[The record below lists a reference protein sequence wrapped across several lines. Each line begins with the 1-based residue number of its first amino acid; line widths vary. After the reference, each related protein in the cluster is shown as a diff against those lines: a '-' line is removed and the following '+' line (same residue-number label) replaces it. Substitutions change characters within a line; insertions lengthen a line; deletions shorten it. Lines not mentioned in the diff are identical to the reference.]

1 MATENENE
9 KKNNNTLKI
18 LTGILAVALIAIG
31 IYTIKLYNDSKEHA
45 EYLENEK
52 TAIEDELND
61 LIVKYD
67 KAIDEND
74 IMDQNLVD
82 ARERIQVLLDSVKDY
97 EASQAL
103 NYRYRKEIDN
113 LKAEKERLFKV
124 VDSLSA
130 QNERITTTLDSTN
143 VVLEEKTRLSDSLS
157 TTNRSLTNKVDK
169 ASQLKITGLSGEGVI
184 VRNSGKLVEN
194 DRTRRI
200 DQIRT
205 CFTITA
211 NDLAEPGERN
221 MYVQVYNPDNELVGD
236 QIAVQH
242 EGGVMVYSAASK
254 VYYENEELDV
264 CILANT
270 QEDKLIEGTYK
281 VYVYADSMLIGTASF
296 SLR

>member
-1 MATENENE
+1 MTE
-9 KKNNNTLKI
+9 KKNNKALKI

-31 IYTIKLYNDSKEHA
+31 IYTIKLYNDSKEHE

-52 TAIEDELND
+52 AAIEDELND

-67 KAIDEND
+67 EAIAEND

-82 ARERIQVLLDSVKDY
+82 ARDRIKVLLDSVEDY
-97 EASQAL
+97 EATRAL
-103 NYRYRKEIDN
+103 NFRYRREIEN
-113 LKAEKERLFKV
+113 LKEEKDRLFRV

-143 VVLEEKTRLSDSLS
+143 VVLEERTKLSDSLR
-157 TTNRSLTNKVDK
+157 TTNVDLSNKVDRAK
-169 ASQLKITGLSGEGVI
+169 QLKITNLKGGGVI

-194 DRTRRI
+194 DNNRRV

-211 NDLAEPGERN
+211 NSLADSGERD

-264 CILANT
+264 CILANAE
-270 QEDKLIEGTYK
+270 EDKLLEGTYK
-281 VYVYADSMLIGTASF
+281 VYVYEDALLIGTASF
-296 SLR
+296 TLD